1 MLSGKQSLFSK
12 FCFVSHIRLM
22 NKLQYIRHYT
32 VQTFWKDMLM
42 KLIPFL
48 TFSITQPMFIKT
60 WSVFHVPYY
69 SKQFR
74 ILEIQVFGGIQIY
87 KYETLCTIWCDLC
100 NLKNEKNT
108 HGGVLILIKLQTETC
123 NFTKSDT
130 PACLFFPFL
139 NYKNGTKSFKASL
152 I

>member
-1 MLSGKQSLFSK
+1 MRATLALNGLNTSEMQK
-12 FCFVSHIRLM
+12 FICRLM

-42 KLIPFL
+42 KLIPFS
-48 TFSITQPMFIKT
+48 TFFHHTTNVHQNMKCFPCPILLKT
-60 WSVFHVPYY
+60 
-69 SKQFR
+69 
-74 ILEIQVFGGIQIY
+74 IQDTRNTSFWEIQIY

-123 NFTKSDT
+123 NFTKSKT
-130 PACLFFPFL
+130 PACLFF
-139 NYKNGTKSFKASL
+139 SFFKL
-152 I
+152 

>member
-1 MLSGKQSLFSK
+1 MGKFRNAEIYMQAHEQTTIYTTLYCPNVLERYVDEAYSVLNFFHHTTNVHQNMK
-12 FCFVSHIRLM
+12 CFPCPILLKTIQDTRNTS
-22 NKLQYIRHYT
+22 
-32 VQTFWKDMLM
+32 
-42 KLIPFL
+42 FL
-48 TFSITQPMFIKT
+48 
-60 WSVFHVPYY
+60 
-69 SKQFR
+69 
-74 ILEIQVFGGIQIY
+74 GGIQIY

-130 PACLFFPFL
+130 PSCLFFPFL